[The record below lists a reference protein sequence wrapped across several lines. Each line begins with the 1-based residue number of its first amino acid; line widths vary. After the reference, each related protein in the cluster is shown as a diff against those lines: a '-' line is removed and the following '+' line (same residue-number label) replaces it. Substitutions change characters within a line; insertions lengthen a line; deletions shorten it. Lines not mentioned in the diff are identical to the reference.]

1 VCQAGTR
8 KMSSCITAEHQYIQE
23 KDLNLCAR
31 TDKQVNKG
39 EGTQVN
45 NLDASAR
52 AAGTPW
58 IIGDRAAALR
68 CLKLEEAGGRHRR

>member
-1 VCQAGTR
+1 
-8 KMSSCITAEHQYIQE
+8 MSSCITAEHQYIQE

-45 NLDASAR
+45 KGEGTQVNNLDASAR

-58 IIGDRAAALR
+58 IVGDRAAALR